1 MLVTGRGGLA
11 TLTPVAMKATFTWSA
26 PTGGLCDR
34 STGQCKCFPGYTGE
48 ACRRTVCPNDCSGH
62 GTCESVKELAVASG
76 FTYGLWDAEKS
87 MACSCDP
94 GYGGI
99 ACSERVC
106 PFGDDPLTKART
118 SPEKDQADEIQ
129 YIDLYSDVGP
139 FSGKIFLKYT
149 DYYGKQWHTDKI
161 GVAVIPSG
169 ISNPDYSATDMQ
181 TATKAALEN
190 LPNNV
195 IGNVDVSVGPCSSV
209 LAGQC
214 DTQGNDL
221 QCDDGSGAATAFGA
235 TKVAFHCADDSSNY
249 FIGDNS
255 GDIFEYADK
264 NTNDDFNVNTAATTC
279 FAHRHLYCTRFTIK
293 FTTQPGDLVDLS
305 VDTSEVSILINT
317 VAQTESQNPGNT
329 GIGADVFDVLPIV
342 DGTVTTLGAHGDN
355 TDVKY
360 YSTGNS
366 LHFLSV
372 PVLTL
377 VSVSLLPTR
386 SSLIKLPLNGCKRMV
401 LRSEYFAVAKRLAR
415 TLSLEWT
422 QVATISQ

>member
-1 MLVTGRGGLA
+1 MSGVAWITTAKGDKNYDGDTDDLTLYDSDHTYTGSAVPYVKTPESGDAGDWERWPGYFNTGGDEGHFY
-11 TLTPVAMKATFTWSA
+11 MECSNR
-26 PTGGLCDR
+26 GLCDR

-169 ISNPDYSATDMQ
+169 ISNPDYSASDMQ

-279 FAHRHLYCTRFTIK
+279 FAHTGTCT
-293 FTTQPGDLVDLS
+293 
-305 VDTSEVSILINT
+305 
-317 VAQTESQNPGNT
+317 A
-329 GIGADVFDVLPIV
+329 
-342 DGTVTTLGAHGDN
+342 
-355 TDVKY
+355 
-360 YSTGNS
+360 
-366 LHFLSV
+366 
-372 PVLTL
+372 PVLRLNSQRSPVTSL
-377 VSVSLLPTR
+377 TSVSTPVKCL
-386 SSLIKLPLNGCKRMV
+386 
-401 LRSEYFAVAKRLAR
+401 F
-415 TLSLEWT
+415 
-422 QVATISQ
+422 